1 MKQLKRLLPILFVLL
16 MTVSVTSCSSD
27 GEPGSQSS
35 HDYFYAFV
43 ESDPSYYWVVDMN
56 NKRAGAGF
64 DGSFVIRAWTLDGK
78 RMNGMN
84 EYSGK
89 YTIGDGNN
97 RIYVTWDHQSMN
109 TLWDL
114 TSYGL
119 SMSSP
124 SNPSELQ
131 YLTFYQGAPD
141 FE

>member
-35 HDYFYAFV
+35 HDYFHAFV

-56 NKRAGAGF
+56 NRAGAGF
-64 DGSFVIRAWTLDGK
+64 DGSFAIRAWTLDGK